1 MPNASNPWFGELDRD
16 VRVSWRSLRRDPVF
30 AIVALVTLAVGIGA
44 TTAIFTVVNAV
55 LLRPLPYPAPDR
67 MVAIWQVTRASD
79 RASVSIPNFR
89 DWQADARTFAAM
101 ATFRGG
107 PTTVLGGAEPTR
119 ADAYIVS
126 GDFFRVLGATPVVGR
141 TFLPDDSR
149 PGSAPVAVVSAGFWR
164 RMLGG
169 GDLAGRRVELGG
181 RVFDVI
187 GVMADD
193 GVFPERADVWI
204 PRELYDGDEGRD
216 GLNERVIARLGPG
229 STVSRAQLE
238 MSTIAARLRRDHPQD
253 NPAFDVRVVDLQR
266 DLVGDVRDYLRM
278 LLGAVMFVL
287 LVAAVNLASA
297 SLARGTARGR
307 EMAIRLALGS
317 GRRRLVRQLLTESTM
332 LAIVGGVMG
341 VGAAAWLVR
350 VLVRLAPVSIP
361 RPASIGLDSTVL
373 GFAIAVSVLTGL
385 LIGLLPALL
394 SSDVSPA
401 LALGGGRGTVG
412 DAKTALRRVLIGA
425 EVALALMLLAG
436 AGVLLRSFG
445 RLVGERPGFDAHGVL
460 VADLALPSSRYAD
473 GASRQA
479 FYDGL
484 LDRVRALPGVDI
496 AAATNTPPL
505 SFGPNGG
512 MAAEDRPGE
521 TGQAHYRVVSPNYFR
536 ALGIPLISGRSFS
549 AADDS
554 TAPHVTVVNEALARE
569 MWPGGSAMGKRIRF
583 RGMDQHNE
591 TWLTVIGVV
600 RDAKQIALDAPPVP
614 EVYVSYRQRPERA
627 GAMSVVARTRVAPQS
642 LAGAVR
648 AAVRE
653 QGREVPVTT
662 GTMEERVARSVADR
676 RFVMLMLT
684 SFGVVALML
693 AAVGIYGVLSY
704 AVARRTKEIG
714 VRVALGAQPTSV
726 LRMIVGDSMRP
737 VAWGALLGIAGA
749 LAVSRVLR
757 GLVYGVAVTDPV
769 SFGAATATLA
779 VVALVASWIP
789 ARRAS
794 RVDPIVALRAD

>member
-1 MPNASNPWFGELDRD
+1 MSYASTPLFGELDRD
-16 VRVSWRSLRRDPVF
+16 IRVSWRSLRRDPVF

-67 MVAIWQVTRASD
+67 MAALWQVTRGSD
-79 RASVSIPNFR
+79 HASVSVPNFR
-89 DWQADARTFAAM
+89 DWQTDARSFAAM

-107 PTTVLGGAEPTR
+107 PTTVLGGTEPTR
-119 ADAYIVS
+119 ADVYMVS

-149 PGSAPVAVVSAGFWR
+149 PGSAPVAVVSAAFWR
-164 RMLGG
+164 RMLAA
-169 GDLAGRRVELGG
+169 GDLTGRRVELVG

-187 GVMADD
+187 GVMPDEAA
-193 GVFPERADVWI
+193 FPERAEVWV
-204 PRELYDGDEGRD
+204 PRELFDGAEGRD
-216 GLNERVIARLGPG
+216 GLNESVIARLASG
-229 STVSRAQLE
+229 STLSRAQQE

-266 DLVGDVRDYLRM
+266 DLIGDVRDYLR
-278 LLGAVMFVL
+278 LLFGAVMFVL

-307 EMAIRLALGS
+307 EMAIRLALGA
-317 GRRRLVRQLLTESTM
+317 GRRRLVRQLLTESMM
-332 LAIVGGVMG
+332 LALIGGGTGIAV
-341 VGAAAWLVR
+341 AAWMVR

-373 GFAIAVSVLTGL
+373 GFAVAVSVLTGL
-385 LIGLLPALL
+385 LVGLLPAVFA
-394 SSDVSPA
+394 SDVSPA
-401 LALGGGRGTVG
+401 NALGGGRGAIG

-436 AGVLLRSFG
+436 AGVLLRSFE

-484 LDRVRALPGVDI
+484 LDRVRALPGVEV
-496 AAATNTPPL
+496 AAVTNSPPL
-505 SFGPNGG
+505 SWGPNGG
-512 MAAEDRPGE
+512 MVAEDRPGE
-521 TGQAHYRVVSPNYFR
+521 TGQAHYRVVSADYFR
-536 ALGIPLISGRSFS
+536 ALGTPLISGRTFS

-583 RGMDQHNE
+583 RGMDQHND
-591 TWLTVIGVV
+591 TWLMVIGVV

-627 GAMSVVARTRVAPQS
+627 AAMSVVVRTRVAPQS
-642 LAGAVR
+642 LAAAVR

-653 QGREVPVTT
+653 QGKEVPVTT
-662 GTMEERVARSVADR
+662 DTMEERLARSVADR
-676 RFVMLMLT
+676 RFVMLVLT

-714 VRVALGAQPTSV
+714 VRVALGAQTTSV
-726 LRMIVGDSMRP
+726 LGMVVGDSMRP

-757 GLVYGVAVTDPV
+757 GLVYGVGVTDPV
-769 SFGAATATLA
+769 SFGAAAGTLA

-794 RVDPIVALRAD
+794 KVDPIVALRAD

>member
-1 MPNASNPWFGELDRD
+1 MSNSAMPGFGELDRD
-16 VRVSWRSLRRDPVF
+16 IRVSWRSLRRDPVF
-30 AIVALVTLAVGIGA
+30 ALVALVTLAVGIGA

-55 LLRPLPYPAPDR
+55 ILRPLPYPAPDR
-67 MVAIWQVTRASD
+67 LVALWQVTRGSD
-79 RASVSIPNFR
+79 RASVSVPNFR
-89 DWQADARTFAAM
+89 DWQTNARTLSAM

-107 PTTVLGGAEPTR
+107 PTTVLGGTEPTR
-119 ADAYIVS
+119 ADVYFVS
-126 GDFFRVLGATPVVGR
+126 GDFFRVLGAAPVVGR

-164 RMLGG
+164 RMLGAG
-169 GDLAGRRVELGG
+169 GLTGRRVELVG

-187 GVMADD
+187 GVMPDEA
-193 GVFPERADVWI
+193 VFPERAEVWI
-204 PRELYDGDEGRD
+204 PRELFDGGEGRD
-216 GLNERVIARLGPG
+216 GLNERVIARLAPA
-229 STVSRAQLE
+229 STLSRAQQE

-266 DLVGDVRDYLRM
+266 DLIGDLRDYLR
-278 LLGAVMFVL
+278 LLFGAVMFVL

-307 EMAIRLALGS
+307 EMAIRLALGA
-317 GRRRLVRQLLTESTM
+317 GRRRLIRQLLTESIM
-332 LAIVGGVMG
+332 LALVGGVTGIG
-341 VGAAAWLVR
+341 VAAWLVR

-373 GFAIAVSVLTGL
+373 AFAIAVSVLTGL
-385 LIGLLPALL
+385 LVGLLPALFA
-394 SSDVSPA
+394 SDVSPA
-401 LALGGGRGTVG
+401 TALGGGRGAIG

-445 RLVGERPGFDAHGVL
+445 RLVGEQPGFDAHGVL

-484 LDRVRALPGVDI
+484 LDRVRALPGVVV
-496 AAATNTPPL
+496 AAATNSPPL
-505 SFGPNGG
+505 SWGPNGG
-512 MAAEDRPGE
+512 MVAEDRPGE
-521 TGQAHYRVVSPNYFR
+521 TGQAHYRVVSADYFR
-536 ALGIPLISGRSFS
+536 ALGTALISGRTFS

-583 RGMDQHNE
+583 RGMDRHND

-627 GAMSVVARTRVAPQS
+627 GAMSVVVRTRVAPQS
-642 LAGAVR
+642 LAAAVR

-653 QGREVPVTT
+653 QGKEVPVTT
-662 GTMEERVARSVADR
+662 DTMEERVARSVADR
-676 RFVMLMLT
+676 RFVMLVLT

-714 VRVALGAQPTSV
+714 VRVALGAQTTSV
-726 LRMIVGDSMRP
+726 LGMVVGDSMRP

-757 GLVYGVAVTDPV
+757 GLVYGVGVTDPV
-769 SFGAATATLA
+769 SFGAAAGTLA

-794 RVDPIVALRAD
+794 KVDPIVALRAD